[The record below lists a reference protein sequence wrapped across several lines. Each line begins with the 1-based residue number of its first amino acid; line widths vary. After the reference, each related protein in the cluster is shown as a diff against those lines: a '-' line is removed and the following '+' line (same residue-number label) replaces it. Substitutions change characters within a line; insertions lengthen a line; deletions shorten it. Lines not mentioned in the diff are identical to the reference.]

1 MMFSGIHR
9 NKGLQQMKIVNIM
22 NEMEEYKNV
31 RVDIKNHELEMPE
44 ICRISK
50 SDSDIISRYLFRI
63 DLKRRFKLSDNTI
76 SYYSKEFRRLAC
88 YCNLI
93 RIGFQDFTYT
103 EVMGYVDFLT
113 NPPDILI
120 GEKRYP
126 VKHREWR
133 PFHKRE
139 LSASSLK
146 QAIKPITSLWSYMQK
161 DGYVQKN
168 PWAELSL
175 STNESRNE
183 QQLRRLRVIPNE
195 ALMLTLKWLDISKHN
210 TRYDQ
215 RRLARCRWLF
225 CLYMFSGTRLSDVI
239 KNSADAFEKIGEYW
253 VFNHVSKGD
262 ATHSTPVPNMLI
274 NEFHQYRLS
283 VGRDPSYNGYLVYSL
298 SGKNGVT
305 DRSTI
310 HGEMK
315 FMFGEAAKYA
325 SEIGDYVSAGKLEQ
339 ASTHWLKHSFVSL
352 ALDVS
357 DGNIRLVTD
366 LARHADWKTT
376 KAYDHTSIKDAAKV
390 TNKMAKALGQ
400 S

>member
-1 MMFSGIHR
+1 MNEIAEY
-9 NKGLQQMKIVNIM
+9 KIELPEVKKHELDMPTICRMAQSDFEIM
-22 NEMEEYKNV
+22 NKF
-31 RVDIKNHELEMPE
+31 
-44 ICRISK
+44 
-50 SDSDIISRYLFRI
+50 LFRV

-88 YCNLI
+88 YCNLV
-93 RIGFQDFTYT
+93 RMGFQNLTDT
-103 EVMGYVDFLT
+103 EVTGYVEFLT

-120 GEKRYP
+120 GEKRFP
-126 VKHREWR
+126 VKHKDWK

-146 QAIKPITSLWSYMQK
+146 QAIKPITSLWTYMQK
-161 DGYVQKN
+161 NGYVQRN

-175 STNESRNE
+175 TTDESRNE
-183 QQLRRLRVIPNE
+183 QQLRRLRVIPKE
-195 ALMLTLKWLDISKHN
+195 ALLTTLKWLDDAKGKSN
-210 TRYDQ
+210 YDQ
-215 RRLARCRWLF
+215 RRIARCRWLF

-239 KNSADAFEKIGEYW
+239 INSAEAFEKIDGYW

-283 VGRDPSYNGYLVYSL
+283 VNRVPSYKGDLVYSL
-298 SGKNGVT
+298 TGNHGLT

-315 FMFGEAAKYA
+315 YLFGEAAKYA
-325 SEIGDYVSAGKLEQ
+325 AEIGDYSSARKLEL

-376 KAYDHTSIKDAAKV
+376 KAYDHTSIKDGAKV
-390 TNKMAKALGQ
+390 TNDMAKALGQ
-400 S
+400 NQS